1 MGPAENNGDA
11 DVWRKPVKIIDNY
24 TLNSKNSQLGRIK
37 MREKLREQKGFTLLE
52 IAIVLVIIGLIIGGV
67 LKGQAIL
74 ADGKI
79 KKFKA
84 DVDGIAAAVMSYQ
97 DKYSYLPGDDPVDH
111 FSLGATGN
119 GGGTWN
125 NNAERV
131 LAWRALIAAGYF
143 SGDPTQTT
151 EAIVAKKTPY
161 GSPYLFNN
169 AAAGN
174 YIYTTGIERDVAEL
188 VDIKFDDGI
197 WNSGDIRANQNYTN
211 AAAKNMYWYVF

>member
-1 MGPAENNGDA
+1 
-11 DVWRKPVKIIDNY
+11 
-24 TLNSKNSQLGRIK
+24 
-37 MREKLREQKGFTLLE
+37 MRDKLREQKGFTLLE

-84 DVDGIAAAVMSYQ
+84 DIDGIAAAVMSYQ

-125 NNAERV
+125 AAAEYT
-131 LAWRALIAAGYF
+131 LAWRAMIAAGYF
-143 SGDPTQTT
+143 SGDKSQTT
-151 EAIVAKKTPY
+151 EAIVAKKSPY
-161 GSPYLFNN
+161 GGPYQLRY

-174 YIYTTGIERDVAEL
+174 YIYTTAIERDIAESL
-188 VDIKFDDGI
+188 DIKYDDGV
-197 WNSGDIRANQNYTN
+197 WNSGDIRAHQAYTN